1 MVKRK
6 GVLIALAVALVAALG
21 PAAGARVSPSAPSGA
36 SADTIILGTKDFTEE
51 YVLGQLYKQALEAK
65 GIQVTYK
72 ENIGSTEII
81 QTALRSGKIN
91 AYPEYVGEIVQT
103 AYHEK
108 KLPKTAKGWWQ
119 LAKTLLA
126 KDGFAL
132 SNRTPF
138 FDVDA
143 IAVRKADA
151 KKYHLKTLFDLKR
164 LQNSAQ
170 RPKNFSIGARPEFK
184 SREEGY
190 LGMKHVYGLTKLKF
204 LSLAIGLTYRALDQ
218 KKVFCINVF
227 STDAQIASGKYV
239 VLKDPKLI
247 FGVQNVAV
255 IVKKAVATS
264 QVMGILNKVSAKL
277 TTPAI
282 LAMNKATQIS
292 KQSPA
297 DVAVERLLHSK
308 DIVPSQEVVLYG
320 DDAEDVSVVRTRLK
334 DLGHEGVRAY
344 EGG

>member
-6 GVLIALAVALVAALG
+6 AVPAALAVTLVAALAAVLVGAFG
-21 PAAGARVSPSAPSGA
+21 PGAGARVSPSTATRA

-65 GIQVTYK
+65 GVQVTYK

-103 AYHEK
+103 AYHETK
-108 KLPKTAKGWWQ
+108 VPKTAHGWWLRAQ
-119 LAKTLLA
+119 QLLA

-132 SNRTPF
+132 TKATPF
-138 FDVDA
+138 YDVDA

-151 KKYHLKTLFDLKR
+151 AKYKLKSLWDLKR
-164 LQNSAQ
+164 LQNSSA
-170 RPKNFSIGARPEFK
+170 RPGNFSIGARPEFK
-184 SREEGY
+184 DREQGY
-190 LGMKHVYGLTKLKF
+190 LGMKKVYGLGGLKYV
-204 LSLAIGLTYRALDQ
+204 SIATGLTYKALDQ

-227 STDAQIASGKYV
+227 STDAPLSTGKYT
-239 VLKDPKLI
+239 VLTDPKLI

-255 IVKKAVATS
+255 IIKKSLATPTVVS
-264 QVMGILNKVSAKL
+264 TIDAVSAKL

-282 LAMNKATQIS
+282 LAMNKATQLD

-297 DVAVERLLHSK
+297 SVADKFLTAN
-308 DIVPSQEVVLYG
+308 G
-320 DDAEDVSVVRTRLK
+320 LK
-334 DLGHEGVRAY
+334 
-344 EGG
+344 